1 MRNIFLSRFV
11 ALLVGLLL
19 TYSCFAETRADSRE
33 YHLKAAFLRYVV
45 KYVNWPADVVAKSP
59 TSTICIYGQ
68 VPSLEGLQSITGKV
82 VNDKSITVK
91 TIDTIQDGIAS
102 QCNLVFVSKSK
113 EKEQD
118 QLINAYKGLPIL
130 TFGDMSSF
138 AEAGGAM
145 NFYVV
150 NNNLAIMI
158 NSETVQESKLSINP
172 KMLRLVTI
180 VPPVNETSLTN

>member
-1 MRNIFLSRFV
+1 MRHVLFTRLMALSF
-11 ALLVGLLL
+11 GLLL
-19 TYSCFAETRADSRE
+19 SYSSFAETRADSRE

-45 KYVNWPADVVAKSP
+45 KYVNWPADVASKSP
-59 TSTICIYGQ
+59 ASTICVYGD

-82 VNDKSITVK
+82 VNDKSITVR
-91 TIDTIQDGIAS
+91 TITSIQEGITA
-102 QCNLVFVSKSK
+102 QCNLVFVSKQK
-113 EKEQD
+113 QTEQD
-118 QLINAYKGLPIL
+118 QLIKAYKGLPIL
-130 TFGDMSSF
+130 TFGDMSTF

-158 NSETVQESKLSINP
+158 NSETVQQSKLTINP

-180 VPPVNETSLTN
+180 VPPVAETTGTN